1 MIGGSGAAGGVGSSA
16 ITASAGKM
24 AAAGAGI
31 GNWAL
36 GALSSISSRLISS
49 QAAAAAGTAPPQHSQ
64 QKPTT
69 VAGTST
75 YFVNEETLASR
86 LYVYKVDVA
95 ILTPGKACEQ

>member
-1 MIGGSGAAGGVGSSA
+1 
-16 ITASAGKM
+16 M

-49 QAAAAAGTAPPQHSQ
+49 QAAAAGTAPPQQNQ

>member
-1 MIGGSGAAGGVGSSA
+1 MIGGNGATGGVGSSA
-16 ITASAGKM
+16 ITASAGKIS
-24 AAAGAGI
+24 AAGAGI

-49 QAAAAAGTAPPQHSQ
+49 QAAAGTAPSQQSQ

-75 YFVNEETLASR
+75 HFANEEPLASR
-86 LYVYKVDVA
+86 LYVYKDVA
-95 ILTPGKACEQ
+95 ILTPGKAGSVGL